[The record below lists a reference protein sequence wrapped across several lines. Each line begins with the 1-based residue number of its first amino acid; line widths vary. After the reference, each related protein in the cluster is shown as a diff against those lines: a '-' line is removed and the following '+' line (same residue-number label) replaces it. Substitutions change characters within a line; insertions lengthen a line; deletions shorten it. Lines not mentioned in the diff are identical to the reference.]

1 MVLPEEIHV
10 FETGSFKRVVYFRTA
25 YNHNGKKKKKLKRKK
40 SQLLIAVNILL
51 LSFENCICL
60 CDHPLRKICVA
71 MFMEA
76 VYVQI
81 CEICTVTST

>member
-1 MVLPEEIHV
+1 MSLRLEVSKELY
-10 FETGSFKRVVYFRTA
+10 TSGQRTTITV
-25 YNHNGKKKKKLKRKK
+25 KKKKKEEK

-60 CDHPLRKICVA
+60 CDHPLHKICVA

>member
-1 MVLPEEIHV
+1 MSLRLEVSKELYTSGQRTTIMV
-10 FETGSFKRVVYFRTA
+10 
-25 YNHNGKKKKKLKRKK
+25 KKKKRGKK
-40 SQLLIAVNILL
+40 SDA
-51 LSFENCICL
+51 NCICL

-81 CEICTVTST
+81 CEICTVTAT